1 MLNPFTR
8 RFRNLIHLTIIAF
21 FMKLHKRLKGF
32 TLIELLIVIA
42 LIAILAGAIIIA
54 LNPARQ
60 FALSRNSQRWSHVN
74 AILNLVHQNIV
85 ENQGTWTCAVGVLP
99 STNTLMASSGGY
111 DICDCLVP
119 TYTAALPYDPSAAG
133 ASYTDCSS
141 YDTQYEIS
149 QATSTGRVTVSA
161 PDAEL
166 SASISVTQ

>member
-1 MLNPFTR
+1 
-8 RFRNLIHLTIIAF
+8 
-21 FMKLHKRLKGF
+21 MKLHKRLKGF

-74 AILNLVHQNIV
+74 AVLNLVHQNIV
-85 ENQGTWTCAVGVLP
+85 ENQGTWTCATGDLP
-99 STNTLMASSGGY
+99 GTASTTAEKTMTSAVGGY

-119 TYTAALPYDPSAAG
+119 TYTAALPYDPTTG
-133 ASYTDCSS
+133 SYTTCAT
-141 YDTQYEIS
+141 YDTQYEIM
-149 QATSTGRVTVSA
+149 QATSTGRVTITS

-166 SASISVTQ
+166 EASISITQ

>member
-1 MLNPFTR
+1 
-8 RFRNLIHLTIIAF
+8 
-21 FMKLHKRLKGF
+21 MKLHKRLKGF

-60 FALSRNSQRWSHVN
+60 FALSRNAQRWSHVN

-85 ENQGTWTCAVGVLP
+85 ENQGTWTCAAGSLP
-99 STNTLMASSGGY
+99 ATSTNMDATTGY

-119 TYTAALPYDPSAAG
+119 TYTAALPFDPSETG
-133 ASYTDCSS
+133 ADYTDCTD
-141 YDTQYEIS
+141 YDTKYEIS
-149 QATSTGRVTVSA
+149 QNATTGRVTISA
-161 PDAEL
+161 PYAEL

>member
-1 MLNPFTR
+1 
-8 RFRNLIHLTIIAF
+8 
-21 FMKLHKRLKGF
+21 MKALKRLKGF

-85 ENQGTWTCAVGVLP
+85 ENQGTWTCAGAGNLP
-99 STNTLMASSGGY
+99 TSTATNMDSTTGY

-119 TYTAALPYDPSAAG
+119 TYTAAIPYDPSAAG
-133 ASYTDCSS
+133 ASYTDCAT
-141 YDTQYEIS
+141 YDTQYTIF
-149 QATSTGRVTVSA
+149 QASSTGRVTVAA
-161 PDAEL
+161 PQAEL
-166 SASISVTQ
+166 GATISVTQ